1 MTQEELITIVDEAQS
16 EGGIDEENGELIR
29 SAIEFDDVDAREI
42 LTPRVDLVGV
52 DKETPFEEIAKVF
65 EQNPFSRL
73 PVYEESIDNIIGVVQ
88 NETAVNEISQENIT
102 TTNNTSESNEVSA
115 AGNKEFETEVQNMTE
130 EERNLYN
137 IAFTVYA
144 GNNISGQMCKA
155 LIEGVISSNANHID
169 VPGRFVA
176 VTQNYTEEVDSTIG
190 VPGNMDNSEEVVQD
204 TNEMLYILRD
214 NTDPDELYNVE
225 TVETSGII
233 TEVKITKV
241 E

>member
-1 MTQEELITIVDEAQS
+1 MKKFIIFLTIVLVALIAFLIFLAVKPY
-16 EGGIDEENGELIR
+16 IDIKR
-29 SAIEFDDVDAREI
+29 
-42 LTPRVDLVGV
+42 T
-52 DKETPFEEIAKVF
+52 ETANLSNNIV
-65 EQNPFSRL
+65 QG
-73 PVYEESIDNIIGVVQ
+73 NIIGVVQ
-88 NETAVNEISQENIT
+88 NKTAVNEISQENIT

-115 AGNKEFETEVQNMTE
+115 AGNEEFETEVQNMTE

>member
-1 MTQEELITIVDEAQS
+1 MKKFIIFLTIVLVALIS
-16 EGGIDEENGELIR
+16 FLIFLAVKPYIDIKR
-29 SAIEFDDVDAREI
+29 
-42 LTPRVDLVGV
+42 T
-52 DKETPFEEIAKVF
+52 ETANLSNNIV
-65 EQNPFSRL
+65 QG
-73 PVYEESIDNIIGVVQ
+73 NIIGVVQ

-115 AGNKEFETEVQNMTE
+115 AGNEEFETEVQNMTE

>member
-1 MTQEELITIVDEAQS
+1 MKKFIIFLAIVLVALIAFLIFLAVKPYIDIKRTETANLSNNIVQ
-16 EGGIDEENGELIR
+16 G
-29 SAIEFDDVDAREI
+29 
-42 LTPRVDLVGV
+42 
-52 DKETPFEEIAKVF
+52 
-65 EQNPFSRL
+65 
-73 PVYEESIDNIIGVVQ
+73 NIIGVMQ
-88 NETAVNEISQENIT
+88 NKTAVNEISQENIT
-102 TTNNTSESNEVSA
+102 TTNNTSEGNEVSA
-115 AGNKEFETEVQNMTE
+115 AGNEEFKTEVQNMTE

>member
-1 MTQEELITIVDEAQS
+1 MKKFIIFLAIVLVALIAFLIFLAVKPYIDIKRTETANLSNNIVQ
-16 EGGIDEENGELIR
+16 G
-29 SAIEFDDVDAREI
+29 
-42 LTPRVDLVGV
+42 
-52 DKETPFEEIAKVF
+52 
-65 EQNPFSRL
+65 
-73 PVYEESIDNIIGVVQ
+73 NIIGVAQ

-115 AGNKEFETEVQNMTE
+115 AGNEEFETEVQNMTE

>member
-1 MTQEELITIVDEAQS
+1 MKKFIIFLTIVLVALIAFLIFLAVKPY
-16 EGGIDEENGELIR
+16 IDIKR
-29 SAIEFDDVDAREI
+29 
-42 LTPRVDLVGV
+42 T
-52 DKETPFEEIAKVF
+52 ETANLSNNIV
-65 EQNPFSRL
+65 QG
-73 PVYEESIDNIIGVVQ
+73 NIIGVVQ
-88 NETAVNEISQENIT
+88 NETAVNEISPENIT
-102 TTNNTSESNEVSA
+102 TTNNTSEGNEVSA

>member
-1 MTQEELITIVDEAQS
+1 MKKFIIFLAIVLVALIAFLIFLAVKPYIDIKRTETANLSNNIVQ
-16 EGGIDEENGELIR
+16 G
-29 SAIEFDDVDAREI
+29 
-42 LTPRVDLVGV
+42 
-52 DKETPFEEIAKVF
+52 
-65 EQNPFSRL
+65 
-73 PVYEESIDNIIGVVQ
+73 NIIGVVQ
-88 NETAVNEISQENIT
+88 NKTAVNEISQENIT